1 MRVVNI
7 TYRTPLT
14 MDWRVAYSAG
24 LAGGVSAGRTDSI
37 ARSGV
42 KVAAYL
48 RGEKVR

>member
-1 MRVVNI
+1 M
-7 TYRTPLT
+7 
-14 MDWRVAYSAG
+14 AYSAG
-24 LAGGVSAGRTDSI
+24 LAGGVAVGGPDSI